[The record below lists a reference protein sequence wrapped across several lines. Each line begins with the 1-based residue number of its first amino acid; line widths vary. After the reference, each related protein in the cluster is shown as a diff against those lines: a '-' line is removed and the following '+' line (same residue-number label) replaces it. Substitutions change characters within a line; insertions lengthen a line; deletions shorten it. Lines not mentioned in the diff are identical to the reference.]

1 MTQAFEPEDGPEG
14 GIVGIPSQ
22 DERPN
27 SGLREGGI
35 IHAEVNEALRLGSM
49 TVIFGQQTRV
59 RLGLL
64 MEDDSLTRFHASHDM
79 VKFFYGAIRQIPE
92 VILDGI
98 LAAGISVTLVQQRD
112 LLAFRNVRAHQSFH
126 TGRTRRTIYM
136 PDKVLEAAFKQGY
149 DYWALSEVIIKE
161 TFPLLDYILIL
172 ELVRHMQLRMRQ
184 VGLPGISFIKDTLRQ
199 FNKHLKDP
207 SERLRAEGRQMLDP
221 KEDEFGEFYGHY
233 AGHFKKWGREILE
246 RDSYD
251 VADEVY
257 DEGIER
263 KWAEWKVDLIT
274 HTFNYPTFFEL
285 DRDIVHP
292 AAYDQAARMGLP
304 IDPVN
309 IEDYIHDL
317 GDLARFRVGRQ
328 VKTEPILDR
337 LIDFGA
343 PGILAFAHLVATERA
358 LGEKVVTEY
367 LFDGYDPVLRFREKL
382 QAFSSD
388 LPPDLGVGGIFDQLV
403 APLMVAT
410 AHEQIDHYRE
420 LGNLD
425 GGDWRHFLRA
435 FVFQLIGAN
444 RPYMSGAEKELM
456 LTTPVYYTPTQEV
469 AAWLE
474 VAELLLLPETS
485 KEGEI
490 ASSSRSCGTCSA
502 THSTMVC
509 SWSRHVS

>member
-1 MTQAFEPEDGPEG
+1 
-14 GIVGIPSQ
+14 
-22 DERPN
+22 
-27 SGLREGGI
+27 
-35 IHAEVNEALRLGSM
+35 
-49 TVIFGQQTRV
+49 
-59 RLGLL
+59 
-64 MEDDSLTRFHASHDM
+64 
-79 VKFFYGAIRQIPE
+79 
-92 VILDGI
+92 
-98 LAAGISVTLVQQRD
+98 
-112 LLAFRNVRAHQSFH
+112 
-126 TGRTRRTIYM
+126 M
-136 PDKVLEAAFKQGY
+136 PDKVLKAAFKQGY

-184 VGLPGISFIKDTLRQ
+184 VRLPGISFIKDTLRQ

-246 RDSYD
+246 RDPYD

>member
-1 MTQAFEPEDGPEG
+1 MTQDFEPEGGPEG
-14 GIVGIPSQ
+14 GSVGIPSQ

-35 IHAEVNEALRLGSM
+35 THAEVN
-49 TVIFGQQTRV
+49 
-59 RLGLL
+59 
-64 MEDDSLTRFHASHDM
+64 
-79 VKFFYGAIRQIPE
+79 GAIRQIPE
-92 VILDGI
+92 V
-98 LAAGISVTLVQQRD
+98 
-112 LLAFRNVRAHQSFH
+112 
-126 TGRTRRTIYM
+126 
-136 PDKVLEAAFKQGY
+136 
-149 DYWALSEVIIKE
+149 
-161 TFPLLDYILIL
+161 IL

-184 VGLPGISFIKDTLRQ
+184 VELPGISFIKDTLRQ

-251 VADEVY
+251 VTDEVY

-263 KWAEWKVDLIT
+263 KWAEWKVNLIT
-274 HTFNYPTFFEL
+274 HTSNYPTFFEL

-309 IEDYIHDL
+309 IEDDIHDL

-343 PGILAFAHLVATERA
+343 PGILAFTHLVATERA

-403 APLMVAT
+403 ASLMVAT
-410 AHEQIDHYRE
+410 AHKQIDHYRE

-425 GGDWRHFLRA
+425 GA
-435 FVFQLIGAN
+435 TGATFCA
-444 RPYMSGAEKELM
+444 P
-456 LTTPVYYTPTQEV
+456 
-469 AAWLE
+469 
-474 VAELLLLPETS
+474 
-485 KEGEI
+485 
-490 ASSSRSCGTCSA
+490 SSSSSSA
-502 THSTMVC
+502 QIDPT
-509 SWSRHVS
+509 